1 MLISNLQLEEGSQA
15 TEYEPYQE
23 STYNCLLDEPLR
35 QLPNGVCDTLEKD
48 KVVRR
53 IGKSVLNGTEEW
65 GIQSTNTNG
74 NGLVNFSLSN
84 YFRRKY
90 GENNTLCDRI
100 PIGGI
105 IGVETRE
112 SYLFGNQTLYIRKLI
127 SSNITTVSDLKQW
140 LQANPTTVY
149 YELAE
154 PTEEQLPTVPM
165 INSYNDVTHI
175 YSTNYIQPFINI
187 FDTTSIF
194 KDSNQYLNI
203 ECDRVFTLPNMD
215 DLEDNAVKEIHMYIY
230 MKEEATLTFP
240 SDIKWETLSEFG
252 KGDYVEIILTYVK
265 TNGVGQ
271 WLGSAIVYNG

>member
-1 MLISNLQLEEGSQA
+1 MYISILKSELK
-15 TEYEPYQE
+15 T
-23 STYNCLLDEPLR
+23 LDK
-35 QLPNGVCDTLEKD
+35 NGFKD
-48 KVVRR
+48 
-53 IGKSVLNGTEEW
+53 
-65 GIQSTNTNG
+65 
-74 NGLVNFSLSN
+74 
-84 YFRRKY
+84 
-90 GENNTLCDRI
+90 
-100 PIGGI
+100 
-105 IGVETRE
+105 
-112 SYLFGNQTLYIRKLI
+112 
-127 SSNITTVSDLKQW
+127 W

-187 FDTTSIF
+187 FDTISIF
-194 KDSNQYLNI
+194 KDANQYLNI